1 MHVFVLG
8 SGQDGGIPQPDCPCG
23 NCRAAAADPAK
34 RRLPACVAFQGAS
47 GLPFLIDA
55 TPAFPEQI
63 ARLRALA
70 GIPPGPGRGLPLA
83 GILLTHAHMGHYMGL
98 VQLGREAAHT
108 RGFPLYGTAAMRGFL
123 AANKPFSYLFTRGE
137 IDFRALAPG
146 RSDALEGGLAVTAFH
161 VPHRNEDADTVGYA
175 VTEGGRT
182 FVYVPDADLFPPDL
196 VDRIRAADLALVDGT
211 FYTHEEVMGSGRED
225 AGLIPHPPIHQTRA
239 LLAGSRGRVTYT
251 HLNHTNRA
259 LADPGLAHGIAAS
272 GLGLASDGDV
282 LEA

>member
-1 MHVFVLG
+1 MRVYVLG
-8 SGQDGGIPQPDCPCG
+8 SGQDGGVPQADCPCG

-34 RRLPACVAFQGAS
+34 RRLPACVAVQGAS
-47 GLPFLIDA
+47 GLPFLVDA

-63 ARLRALA
+63 ARLRTLA
-70 GIPPGPGRGLPLA
+70 GIPAGPGRGLPLA
-83 GILLTHAHMGHYMGL
+83 GILLTHAHMGHYLGL

-108 RGFPLYGTAAMRGFL
+108 RGFPLYGTAAMREFL

-137 IDFRALAPG
+137 IDFRVLAPG
-146 RSDALEGGLAVTAFH
+146 RRDALEGGLAVTAFH

-175 VTEGGRT
+175 MTEGDRT

-225 AGLIPHPPIHQTRA
+225 AGLIPHPPIRETRA

-259 LADPGLAHGIAAS
+259 LADPDLARGIAAS